1 MNWISPHT
9 TEWRSS
15 GSSEQE
21 GNEEKASLSPSLLI
35 PMVVENTNR
44 GERAFDI
51 FSRLLKERIILL
63 GTPID
68 DQIANLI
75 VAQLLYL
82 DHEDPERDVNLYIN
96 SPGGS
101 ITAGLAIYDTM
112 RSIRA
117 DVATFCLGMAG
128 SMATPLLAGGAR
140 GKRYSLPHSTIH
152 MHPAGGGARGYAPDV
167 EIMARELLREQRII
181 RELLSRDTGQ
191 SIERISRD
199 FDRDLFMNPQEA
211 VEYGIIDDIINRDD
225 MATGR
230 GTRVEL

>member
-1 MNWISPHT
+1 MVWLSPYSQD
-9 TEWRSS
+9 WRSPN
-15 GSSEQE
+15 GEMP
-21 GNEEKASLSPSLLI
+21 ASFQPSLLV

-68 DQIANLI
+68 DQIANL
-75 VAQLLYL
+75 VTAQLLFL
-82 DHEDPERDVNLYIN
+82 DHDDPERDISLYIN

-112 RSIRA
+112 RAVRA
-117 DVATFCLGMAG
+117 DVSTFCLGMAG
-128 SMATPLLAGGAR
+128 SMATPLLAGGAK

-152 MHPAGGGARGYAPDV
+152 MHPAGGGTRGYAPDV
-167 EIMARELLREQRII
+167 EIMARELLRQQKVI

-191 SIERISRD
+191 SIERIAKD
-199 FDRDLFMNPQEA
+199 FDRDLFMSPQQA
-211 VEYGIIDDIINRDD
+211 KEYGIIDDILNSEDVIDV
-225 MATGR
+225 TGESI
-230 GTRVEL
+230 EL